1 VPSLLDIDA
10 LRNLLHQSGFSQIDK
25 LLLCASFDVN
35 NPKSVKTIKEIAKQA
50 GFRITDKW
58 NVSSLLSRSGGLA
71 IRTDNGWELTNNGK
85 ERVAQLAGMAI
96 LSVTPKVASSLRS
109 HLSSISN
116 HETTAFLEEAIR
128 CYETKLY
135 RSAVV
140 LTWVGAI
147 SVLYDYV
154 MSHKLVEFNAEAA
167 KRNAKWKIAKI
178 KDDLANMKE
187 HDFLQVLHVISVIGK
202 SVKDELEGCL
212 KFRNGCGHP
221 NSLKIGESRV
231 SGHIETLM
239 LNVFSKF

>member
-1 VPSLLDIDA
+1 MPSLLDINA
-10 LRNLLHQSGFSQIDK
+10 LKNLLHQSGFSQIDK
-25 LLLCASFDVN
+25 LLLCVSFDVST
-35 NPKSVKTIKEIAKQA
+35 PKAVKTLKVIAKQA
-50 GFRITDKW
+50 GFREPEKW

-71 IRTDNGWELTNNGK
+71 IRTDSGWELTNSGK
-85 ERVAQLAGMAI
+85 ERVAQLAGTS
-96 LSVTPKVASSLRS
+96 LSSITPKVASSLRS
-109 HLSSISN
+109 HLANIKDQ
-116 HETTAFLEEAIR
+116 ETSAFLEEAIK

-147 SVLYDYV
+147 AVLYEHVVTNRLAD
-154 MSHKLVEFNAEAA
+154 FNTEALS
-167 KRNAKWKIAKI
+167 RNPKWKTAKT
-178 KDDLANMKE
+178 KDDLANLKE
-187 HDFLQVLHVISVIGK
+187 YDFLQILHSISVIGK

>member
-1 VPSLLDIDA
+1 MLNIEILK
-10 LRNLLHQSGFSQIDK
+10 NLLHQSGFSKTDK
-25 LLLCASFDVN
+25 LLLCASFDVKL
-35 NPKSVKTIKEIAKQA
+35 PKSVAEIKEIAKQA
-50 GFRITDKW
+50 GFRQMDKW

-71 IRTDNGWELTNNGK
+71 IRTDSGWELTNSGK
-85 ERVAQLAGMAI
+85 EKVAQLAGAAI
-96 LSVTPKVASSLRS
+96 TSFSPKIASSLRS
-109 HLSSISN
+109 HLSSISS
-116 HETTAFLEEAIR
+116 HETAAFLEEAIR

-154 MSHKLVEFNAEAA
+154 VSHKLAAFNAEAV
-167 KRNAKWKIAKI
+167 KRNSKWKTATI

-187 HDFLQVLHVISVIGK
+187 HDFLQVLQSISVIGK

-231 SGHIETLM
+231 SAHIETLM

>member
-1 VPSLLDIDA
+1 MLDISS
-10 LRNLLHQSGFSQIDK
+10 LKNLLHQAGFSQVDK
-25 LLLCASFDVN
+25 LLLCAAFNIDE
-35 NPKSVKTIKEIAKQA
+35 PKSVNTIKSIAKQA
-50 GFRITDKW
+50 GFRLVDKW
-58 NVSSLLSRSGGLA
+58 NVSSILSKSGGLA
-71 IRTDNGWELTNNGK
+71 IRTDNGWELTNIGK
-85 ERVAQLAGMAI
+85 ARVVQLAGAAV
-96 LSVTPKVASSLRS
+96 SGFTPKVASGLRS

-116 HETTAFLEEAIR
+116 HESAAFLEEAIS

-147 SVLYDYV
+147 AVLYDFVIAY
-154 MSHKLVEFNAEAA
+154 KLVEFNAEAT
-167 KRNAKWKIAKI
+167 KRNLKWKIAKT

-187 HDFLQVLHVISVIGK
+187 YDFLQVLHAISVIGK

-221 NSLKIGESRV
+221 NSLNTGESRV

-239 LNVFSKF
+239 LNIFSKF

>member
-1 VPSLLDIDA
+1 MPSLLDINA
-10 LRNLLHQSGFSQIDK
+10 LKNLLHQSGFSHTDK
-25 LLLCASFDVN
+25 LLLCTAFEVN
-35 NPKSVKTIKEIAKQA
+35 TPKSVKSIKEISKQA
-50 GFRITDKW
+50 GFRVPEKW

-71 IRTDNGWELTNNGK
+71 IRTDAGWELTNIGK
-85 ERVAQLAGMAI
+85 ERVAQLAGT
-96 LSVTPKVASSLRS
+96 SVSSFTPKVASGLRS
-109 HLSSISN
+109 HLSNISN
-116 HETTAFLEEAIR
+116 PETAAFVEEAIR

-154 MSHKLVEFNAEAA
+154 MSHKLVEFNADAV
-167 KRNAKWKIAKI
+167 KRNAKWKMATI
-178 KDDLANMKE
+178 KDDLSNMKE
-187 HDFLQVLHVISVIGK
+187 HDFLQVLHAISVIGK

>member
-1 VPSLLDIDA
+1 MFDIESLK
-10 LRNLLHQSGFSQIDK
+10 NLLHQSGFSKTDK
-25 LLLCASFDVN
+25 LLLCISFDVKT
-35 NPKSVKTIKEIAKQA
+35 PKSVAEIKEIAKQG
-50 GFRITDKW
+50 GFRQMDKW
-58 NVSSLLSRSGGLA
+58 NVSSLLSRSAGLA
-71 IRTDNGWELTNNGK
+71 IRTDNGWELTNVGK
-85 ERVAQLAGMAI
+85 ERVIQLAGAAI
-96 LSVTPKVASSLRS
+96 TDFSPKVASRLRS

-116 HETTAFLEEAIR
+116 HDTAAFLEEAIR

-140 LTWVGAI
+140 LSWVGAM

-154 MSHKLVEFNAEAA
+154 LLHKSAAFNAEAV
-167 KRNAKWKIAKI
+167 KRNPKWKVVTIS
-178 KDDLANMKE
+178 DDFANMKE
-187 HDFLQVLHVISVIGK
+187 YDFLQVIQSISVIGK

-231 SGHIETLM
+231 SGHIESLL